1 MFIGSQ
7 NHLADFDWA
16 KGNQNLLKQEKTRKN
31 KKKQEKNVLYSFTVQ
46 CRLCLWRKMS
56 VLYLAG
62 VK

>member
-31 KKKQEKNVLYSFTVQ
+31 KKKMFCIALQFNVDCASGEK
-46 CRLCLWRKMS
+46 
-56 VLYLAG
+56 
-62 VK
+62 

>member
-16 KGNQNLLKQEKTRKN
+16 KGNQNLLKEEKTRKI
-31 KKKQEKNVLYSFTVQ
+31 VLN
-46 CRLCLWRKMS
+46 RLTAQYWLSLRIKMS